1 MDEELSVLVAPA
13 LVFVAALLF
22 VVLVVAE
29 CNFGVAVWQLVPA
42 AAAAAVA
49 GQLAVGVTVPKE
61 NKSFQIEDFKLSISM
76 DIAYTWILL

>member
-13 LVFVAALLF
+13 LVFVAALLS

-42 AAAAAVA
+42 AAAAVA

-61 NKSFQIEDFKLSISM
+61 N
-76 DIAYTWILL
+76 